1 MTGLKDV
8 ARKDRWCYG
17 CAKRPSK
24 KRNTT
29 EELLLEGDQD
39 DLGMGS
45 HAHWGT
51 PGAASAGC
59 VNLHLSEPVQAVR
72 ESSKCTPGHE
82 TEWEDL
88 AAMGVTG
95 ELEADSR
102 VFGNRQAIW
111 DVIEEDAGRAA
122 LESKAFKKS
131 SQVKR
136 RSGIAIRHTDNVD
149 PVNNDTFVVEYANS
163 GTTQSVLV
171 VVRSSERFVISANK
185 VSAQRWREFPKRSCL
200 AVGIDS
206 AAVVEITGNEENRGV
221 KLPSH
226 GCNAAGEGCSIDVA
240 KVEVTDKQ
248 SGSSAPA
255 WGQVRQTDR
264 DTSLPDLSRVHE
276 AIERSRE
283 RDSEKAG
290 GDIRPGGKT
299 NG

>member
-1 MTGLKDV
+1 
-8 ARKDRWCYG
+8 
-17 CAKRPSK
+17 
-24 KRNTT
+24 
-29 EELLLEGDQD
+29 
-39 DLGMGS
+39 
-45 HAHWGT
+45 
-51 PGAASAGC
+51 
-59 VNLHLSEPVQAVR
+59 
-72 ESSKCTPGHE
+72 
-82 TEWEDL
+82 
-88 AAMGVTG
+88 MGVTG

-171 VVRSSERFVISANK
+171 VVGSSERFVISANK